1 MHPVEIEKAL
11 ETMKILVDTREHPG
25 KKFSKRMKQTE
36 LPYTRTKLNFG
47 DYSAECQMGGM
58 TITLADSVV
67 IERKM
72 NGNELAQCFT
82 HERDRFK
89 AEFERAKAAGARV
102 YLLIEN
108 ENIEKLYKGAYGDS
122 AQYRS
127 KLHPA
132 ALMGS
137 LWSFAAQYG
146 AIPIFCKE
154 ETSGRVIRDLLYYEM
169 RERLKN
175 G

>member
-1 MHPVEIEKAL
+1 MHPAEIETAL
-11 ETMKILVDTREHPG
+11 RTLTIIADTREHPG
-25 KKFSKRMKQTE
+25 KKFSKRMKQAG
-36 LPYTRTKLNFG
+36 LPYKREKLNFG
-47 DYSAECQMGGM
+47 DYSAECTMGGM
-58 TITLADSVV
+58 NISLVDSVA

-102 YLLIEN
+102 YLLVEN
-108 ENIEKLYKGAYGDS
+108 ENVEKLYKGAYGDTEKF
-122 AQYRS
+122 RS
-127 KLHPA
+127 KMRPEA
-132 ALMGS
+132 FMGS